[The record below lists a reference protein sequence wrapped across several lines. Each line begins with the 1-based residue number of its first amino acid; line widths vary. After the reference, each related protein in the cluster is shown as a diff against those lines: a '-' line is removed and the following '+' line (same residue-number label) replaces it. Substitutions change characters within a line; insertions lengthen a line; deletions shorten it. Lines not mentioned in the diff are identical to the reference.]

1 MKEFNRLESI
11 ISNQMIL
18 NCGCMIKNNAES
30 SMLVFTVDN
39 KLKLDP
45 VFLLS
50 MFLQT
55 GFN

>member
-1 MKEFNRLESI
+1 
-11 ISNQMIL
+11 
-18 NCGCMIKNNAES
+18 MIKNNAES

>member
-1 MKEFNRLESI
+1 
-11 ISNQMIL
+11 MIL
-18 NCGCMIKNNAES
+18 NCGCTIKNNAEK
-30 SMLVFTVDN
+30 SMFVSTVDN

-45 VFLLS
+45 VFLLY